1 MIKIDI
7 NNRVNDYKMERW
19 MQDLFEKIAKKA
31 GEKAGYEKG
40 IVSVSLVNNHQIK
53 ELNQQ
58 FRDIDQPTD
67 VLSFPMDEE
76 IWGDV
81 IISLERA
88 KSQAEEYGHSWKRE
102 VGFLFTHGVL
112 HLLGY
117 DHKEP
122 ESKKKM
128 RSKEEEI
135 LSELDLSR

>member
-7 NNRVNDYKMERW
+7 NNRVEDYNIEDWMED
-19 MQDLFEKIAKKA
+19 MFKKIAKKA
-31 GEKAGYEKG
+31 GEKEGYKKG
-40 IVSVSLVNNHQIK
+40 VVSVSLVTNQQIK
-53 ELNQQ
+53 DINQK
-58 FRDIDQPTD
+58 FRNIDQPTD

-81 IISLERA
+81 IISLKKAQE
-88 KSQAEEYGHSWKRE
+88 QAEEYGHSFKRE

-122 ESKKKM
+122 KAKNEM
-128 RSKEEEI
+128 RSREEEI
-135 LSELDLSR
+135 LTELDLSR